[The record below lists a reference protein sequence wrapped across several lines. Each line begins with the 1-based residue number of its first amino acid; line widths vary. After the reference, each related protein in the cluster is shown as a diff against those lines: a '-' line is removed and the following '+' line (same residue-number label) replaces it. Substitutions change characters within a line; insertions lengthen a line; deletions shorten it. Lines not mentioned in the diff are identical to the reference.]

1 MKLMT
6 YNILNGGEKRLPLI
20 TKVIKEESPD
30 YLTINEAN
38 IFTANNNEILKK
50 VAKETGFPYYDIAL
64 SGELDFHVAAFSKF
78 PFKSVQKLQPLMRAC
93 IIAKIDT
100 DFGEISIA
108 SLHLTPNS
116 EDLRHPEIN
125 LVVNDQIQYPNRI
138 LMGDMNSLSSHDG
151 YSPNLVKNLNEK
163 SLKRFTTDG
172 RLRFDAIDK
181 IESCGYFDSAVHL
194 NKNKEY
200 TSPTLLNQYSQH
212 YNMRLDY
219 IFLSKPLLSHLAGYK
234 VIKNEIT
241 RKASDHYPVTATLE

>member
-6 YNILNGGEKRLPLI
+6 YNILNGGEERLPLI

-38 IFTANNNEILKK
+38 TFAAHNNEILKK
-50 VAKETGFPYYDIAL
+50 VAKETGFPYYNIAL
-64 SGELDFHVAAFSKF
+64 SGEFDFHVAAFSKY
-78 PFKSVQKLQPLMRAC
+78 PFKFVQKLQPLMRAC
-93 IIAKIDT
+93 LITKIDT

-116 EDLRHPEIN
+116 EDSRHPEID
-125 LVVNDQIQYPNRI
+125 LVINNQVSYPNRI
-138 LMGDMNSLSSHDG
+138 LMGDMNSLSEKDDYNSDFIT
-151 YSPNLVKNLNEK
+151 YLNEK
-163 SLKRFTTDG
+163 ALKRFTTNG
-172 RLRFDAIDK
+172 KLRFDAIEK
-181 IESCGYFDSAVHL
+181 IKSCGYFDSAVHL

-219 IFLSKPLLSHLAGYK
+219 IFVSKQLLPNLSRYR
-234 VIKNEIT
+234 VIKDEIT
-241 RKASDHYPVTATLE
+241 KKASDHYPVTLTLK